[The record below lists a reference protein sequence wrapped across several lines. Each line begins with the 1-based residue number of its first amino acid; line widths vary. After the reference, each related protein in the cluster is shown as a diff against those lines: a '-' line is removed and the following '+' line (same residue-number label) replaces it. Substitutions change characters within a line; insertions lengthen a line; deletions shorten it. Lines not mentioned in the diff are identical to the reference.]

1 MTLCPKCNNEYDE
14 QLGKCPICGYNPQQE
29 VEQLLEE
36 AKSHYHQEENPL
48 PYHDGFEGGLDDAPQ
63 ATDDAIPSTS
73 ATPPVQDTY
82 HDDFD
87 NPVKEEENGPPVPEK
102 LQGYNVDVRT
112 AYDKKK
118 RLPLGVKIVIAIV
131 VILAVLIGAMFLSG
145 VVKVEDG
152 NVVFHPESIP
162 GIATQETNP
171 SDATSSSGQLPTNA
185 QGEVISGTD
194 PAGGGTSSAL
204 SSNGESQNTSSGSG
218 TGNSSSLSS
227 SSASG
232 GSSSAP
238 ASSGTSSSSSSQGSS
253 GGSSSSVTIN
263 GETFHVGDTV
273 TYTAYLGNINP
284 LVCGVQAVIHYD
296 SSLLEVDPSSLSFPN
311 LSGVVSNAALDDAIY
326 FNCSNIDGFEFAQEH
341 PLVSVIFTIQDA
353 ASTACDIDLEF
364 ETLIDFDSR
373 PLEGDLRQ
381 SVTKA

>member
-1 MTLCPKCNNEYDE
+1 M
-14 QLGKCPICGYNPQQE
+14 
-29 VEQLLEE
+29 
-36 AKSHYHQEENPL
+36 
-48 PYHDGFEGGLDDAPQ
+48 
-63 ATDDAIPSTS
+63 
-73 ATPPVQDTY
+73 
-82 HDDFD
+82 
-87 NPVKEEENGPPVPEK
+87 
-102 LQGYNVDVRT
+102 RT

>member
-1 MTLCPKCNNEYDE
+1 MTLCPKCNHEYDE
-14 QLGKCPICGYNPQQE
+14 KLGKCPVCGYNPQQE
-29 VEQLLEE
+29 VELLLEE
-36 AKSHYHQEENPL
+36 AKSHYNQGENSPS
-48 PYHDGFEGGLDDAPQ
+48 YHDGFDGGSDSTPQ
-63 ATDDAIPSTS
+63 ATDNMPS
-73 ATPPVQDTY
+73 VQDPY

-87 NPVKEEENGPPVPEK
+87 NPVKEEENEPPLPEK
-102 LQGYNVDVRT
+102 LQEYNVDVRK

-131 VILAVLIGAMFLSG
+131 VILAVLIGAMFLFG
-145 VVKVEDG
+145 VIKVEDG

-162 GIATQETNP
+162 GITTQETNP
-171 SDATSSSGQLPTNA
+171 SDTSSSGQPPTNA
-185 QGEVISGTD
+185 QGGTSTGTN
-194 PAGGGTSSAL
+194 PAGGGTSSASSSSEESENTSAGPDGSSSTSN
-204 SSNGESQNTSSGSG
+204 SSNSPASSG
-218 TGNSSSLSS
+218 S
-227 SSASG
+227 SSASSDTP
-232 GSSSAP
+232 SSSP
-238 ASSGTSSSSSSQGSS
+238 AQGSS
-253 GGSSSSVTIN
+253 GATSSPVVTIN

-296 SSLLEVDPSSLSFPN
+296 SSLLKVNPSSLSFPN